1 LGYVLKITH
10 YLFLKTE
17 FLFPQLFFIKMATKK
32 VATPQIETAVATEK
46 VTTKKATAKTT
57 ATTVTASKTTTNT
70 DTTAK
75 ITFSLPKEAVGM
87 AKTVALVGDFN
98 NWDIVNGIVLK
109 KQKDGS
115 YVTTLEL
122 ATGKEYQYRF
132 LINGE
137 IWENAWNA
145 PKYTPS
151 PFGGDN
157 SVVFA

>member
-1 LGYVLKITH
+1 
-10 YLFLKTE
+10 
-17 FLFPQLFFIKMATKK
+17 MATKK
-32 VATPQIETAVATEK
+32 VATPVVETIVAPE
-46 VTTKKATAKTT
+46 VTTKKTTTKTT
-57 ATTVTASKTTTNT
+57 AKAVTASKTTTKNT
-70 DTTAK
+70 DTTTK

-87 AKTVALVGDFN
+87 ATTVALVGDFN
-98 NWDIVNGIVLK
+98 NWDINNGIALK

-115 YVTTLEL
+115 FATSLEL

-145 PKYTPS
+145 PKYVAS
-151 PFGGDN
+151 PFGVDN